1 MRSAAHAARIVLFKM
16 GAPLARGGQV
26 TSEFLALFG
35 DFLRSMPAAL
45 LSPGVIVERFFSL
58 IVSAWLLVAI
68 TSFATG
74 AALALQFG
82 QGMSRFGGKL
92 YVPNIVAFAI
102 VRALGPV
109 FACLMVAARSGGG
122 VAAELGSMKVTQQI
136 DALKALGANPT
147 EKLVAPIVI
156 ALALGMPV
164 LTFIADVAGITGGL
178 LAATGSLGI
187 APTLY
192 LQKTVESIHT
202 MELVI
207 SLAKTSIFG
216 ATIGLI
222 ACFIGMRT
230 TTGTSGIGVATTS
243 AIVAA
248 NIFVLIADLLVTKI
262 LWMLQW

>member
-1 MRSAAHAARIVLFKM
+1 MRGPAHAARIVLFKI
-16 GAPLARGGQV
+16 GEPLARGGQV
-26 TSEFLALFG
+26 TYEFMALVG
-35 DFLRSMPAAL
+35 DVIRSIPKAI
-45 LSPGVIVERFFSL
+45 LSPSVIIERFFSL
-58 IVSAWLLVAI
+58 IISAWFLVGI

-102 VRALGPV
+102 IRALGPV

-156 ALALGMPV
+156 ALFIGMPF

-187 APTLY
+187 APSLY
-192 LQKTVESIHT
+192 LQKTVESVHMSDLI
-202 MELVI
+202 I
-207 SLAKTSIFG
+207 SLAKTSVFG

-222 ACFIGMRT
+222 SCFIGMRT
-230 TTGTSGIGVATTS
+230 TTGTSGIGIATTS

-248 NIFVLIADLLVTKI
+248 NIFVLVADLLVTKI
-262 LWMLQW
+262 IWMLQ